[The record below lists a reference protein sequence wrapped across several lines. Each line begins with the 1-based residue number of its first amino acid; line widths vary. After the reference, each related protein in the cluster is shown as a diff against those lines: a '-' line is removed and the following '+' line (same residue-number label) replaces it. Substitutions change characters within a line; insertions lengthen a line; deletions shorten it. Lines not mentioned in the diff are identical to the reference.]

1 MRLDRVGLKRNAKDI
16 MRSHS
21 PGVYLVAL
29 LLLAIFY
36 VLEYLSTR
44 LAVPGLTQDVVRQ
57 LQRGVVTERVI
68 RQITETQ
75 PSFFSDLLN
84 IAIWALT
91 ILLTVG
97 FSAFCLNISRG
108 LEAGPGTLFDGFGN
122 FLRLLWLNVLIGIFV
137 FLWSLLF
144 VIPGIIMS
152 YAYAMTPYIMNDR
165 PDLDASDCIHESR
178 VMMKGYKWKLFC
190 LDLSFIGWALL
201 CILTLGIGFL
211 LLAPYVDASKAAF
224 YESLLKEEKEKM
236 AQEPAAAASDFDFN
250 VADDPQAPADTKDVD
265 FEESD
270 SDE

>member
-144 VIPGIIMS
+144 VIPGIVA
-152 YAYAMTPYIMNDR
+152 AYRYSMAVYIMLDDPTR
-165 PDLDASDCIHESR
+165 PALDCIRESKAITAGH
-178 VMMKGYKWKLFC
+178 KGELFA
-190 LDLSFIGWALL
+190 LDLSFLGWF
-201 CILTLGIGFL
+201 ILSAIPFVSVYVMPYYRLTHVGAYQTLAAPPVDQSYRGPGF
-211 LLAPYVDASKAAF
+211 Y
-224 YESLLKEEKEKM
+224 
-236 AQEPAAAASDFDFN
+236 Q
-250 VADDPQAPADTKDVD
+250 
-265 FEESD
+265 
-270 SDE
+270 